1 MSEITKKLTRKMLLS
16 LSLIYTSVP
25 FGSLFISG
33 VLLSRETMELR
44 PWSVCGGAAAPAV
57 AVETD
62 PRAADPAAVAACE
75 DVVVRGGW
83 VGLCSLAPASSLVF
97 PLLLSFLLCCLDG

>member
-1 MSEITKKLTRKMLLS
+1 
-16 LSLIYTSVP
+16 
-25 FGSLFISG
+25 
-33 VLLSRETMELR
+33 MELR

-75 DVVVRGGW
+75 DLNAATRGPFIR
-83 VGLCSLAPASSLVF
+83 SLIS
-97 PLLLSFLLCCLDG
+97 CLFF

>member
-1 MSEITKKLTRKMLLS
+1 M
-16 LSLIYTSVP
+16 V
-25 FGSLFISG
+25 G

>member
-1 MSEITKKLTRKMLLS
+1 
-16 LSLIYTSVP
+16 
-25 FGSLFISG
+25 
-33 VLLSRETMELR
+33 MELR

-75 DVVVRGGW
+75 DVVSG
-83 VGLCSLAPASSLVF
+83 PSSEGFQSHVE
-97 PLLLSFLLCCLDG
+97 

>member
-33 VLLSRETMELR
+33 ALLSRETMELR